1 MKFYNFVMDR
11 KWSFPFVLDR
21 CEEGVS
27 YYAIVGW
34 FWCNQT
40 IKTLFK
46 WWLYYVNLF
55 NFVATRNNGKVGVAT
70 KIVAILAVIRM
81 EPQQIISVD
90 KIVPA
95 TPPPPPI
102 AIDNKMV

>member
-27 YYAIVGW
+27 FAIVGW

-95 TPPPPPI
+95 TPPPI